1 MLVSLTFTVLEA
13 LVLGVSVCA
22 QDRDSVLIYE
32 LGDFLKNK
40 TDNQTGPEHLL
51 LAAFDAVQVHVASLY
66 VREEQLCG
74 AAAYEYGELSTTLI
88 LCVCDDMLISG
99 VRSYTIEH

>member
-66 VREEQLCG
+66 VREEQL
-74 AAAYEYGELSTTLI
+74 STTLI
-88 LCVCDDMLISG
+88 LCVRDDMLISG

>member
-40 TDNQTGPEHLL
+40 TDN
-51 LAAFDAVQVHVASLY
+51 
-66 VREEQLCG
+66 
-74 AAAYEYGELSTTLI
+74 
-88 LCVCDDMLISG
+88 
-99 VRSYTIEH
+99 